1 MLIYILA
8 CYMNTFLSLCY
19 CGSVNVLSIF
29 FSYNKVNLLAHLI
42 LQVDDQDLIA
52 NVDGFYLEDM
62 LDMFSTGRKTS
73 RKTSQAMAGDYLNI
87 YYYLIILALLSIFL
101 FLL

>member
-1 MLIYILA
+1 MLIYILP

-19 CGSVNVLSIF
+19 CGSVNVLSIS

-42 LQVDDQDLIA
+42 LQVDDQDLRMLMASIWR
-52 NVDGFYLEDM
+52 M
-62 LDMFSTGRKTS
+62 LDMFSAGRKTS
-73 RKTSQAMAGDYLNI
+73 RKTSEATAGDYLNI

>member
-19 CGSVNVLSIF
+19 CGFVNVLSIS

-42 LQVDDQDLIA
+42 LQVDDQDLRMLMASIWR
-52 NVDGFYLEDM
+52 M
-62 LDMFSTGRKTS
+62 LDMSTS
-73 RKTSQAMAGDYLNI
+73 RKTSEVTAGDYLNI